1 LFLNSIV
8 DVDFDI
14 KRNWIKRVEA
24 SVEAI
29 IMGIDIVN
37 FLFII
42 LCFYVTLILILLK
55 NW

>member
-1 LFLNSIV
+1 LFLNSRV

-24 SVEAI
+24 EAI